1 MSTHDSKPQSLENAE
16 PRKNIGNLKRAR
28 HAQAVDGT
36 SVQAMY
42 RISVQKNLAGRRP
55 KQTRN
60 QMKQRGLSRA
70 VGSDDGVTL
79 SLPQV
84 QIENANNM
92 RFAER
97 HMHSVTSQKRS
108 LA

>member
-1 MSTHDSKPQSLENAE
+1 MATHDSKPQILENAE

-42 RISVQKNLAGRRP
+42 RIYVQKNLAGRRP

-60 QMKQRGLSRA
+60 QMKQRGLSRD
-70 VGSDDGVTL
+70 VGADEGVRHT
-79 SLPQV
+79 
-84 QIENANNM
+84 
-92 RFAER
+92 ER
-97 HMHSVTSQKRS
+97 KSGGEGKSVTERGDRGGGGKRKKKKKT
-108 LA
+108 